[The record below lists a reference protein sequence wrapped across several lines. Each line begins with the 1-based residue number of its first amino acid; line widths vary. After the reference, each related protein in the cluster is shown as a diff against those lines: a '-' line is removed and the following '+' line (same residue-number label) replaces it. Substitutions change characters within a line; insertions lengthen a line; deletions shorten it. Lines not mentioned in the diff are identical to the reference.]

1 MAYGPQNATRTFLIL
16 QHESSRQRHWR
27 HAHPEAV
34 WLSSHACGENR
45 QSRRIAR
52 RRMHIEHVNSS
63 IKRCDIVHDTSRL
76 RQAGVRKGLAEV
88 CCALR
93 SFRVR
98 RTPWQLL
105 VWLECTLFNM

>member
-1 MAYGPQNATRTFLIL
+1 M
-16 QHESSRQRHWR
+16 
-27 HAHPEAV
+27 

-52 RRMHIEHVNSS
+52 RRMHSEHVNSS
-63 IKRCDIVHDTSRL
+63 IKRCDIAHDTSRL
-76 RQAGVRKGLAEV
+76 RQAGVRKCLVEV
-88 CCALR
+88 CCALH